1 MCLLSEFSIQ
11 VLYEKVIQSNQA
23 KISAP
28 TLLNSSFF
36 RTDHALRLALATCL
50 SLLPRISFI
59 TVHAESL
66 TLKNITRE
74 NVNGLEKSQ
83 IACATSDR
91 PVNHSVNHII
101 PRVGNY
107 KYFSCSGLVYTT
119 PEKFE
124 NGGFIKCFPS
134 TLPRRNLK
142 SNEHSSVIL
151 DFCV

>member
-1 MCLLSEFSIQ
+1 MFAQWVQCTSALWKGHSEQSGENFCTDT
-11 VLYEKVIQSNQA
+11 LKFVIF
-23 KISAP
+23 P
-28 TLLNSSFF
+28 H
-36 RTDHALRLALATCL
+36 RPLRLALATCL
-50 SLLPRISFI
+50 SLLPRIPFI

-74 NVNGLEKSQ
+74 NVNELEKSQ

-91 PVNHSVNHII
+91 PVNHTVNHII

-142 SNEHSSVIL
+142 SNEHSRS
-151 DFCV
+151 F